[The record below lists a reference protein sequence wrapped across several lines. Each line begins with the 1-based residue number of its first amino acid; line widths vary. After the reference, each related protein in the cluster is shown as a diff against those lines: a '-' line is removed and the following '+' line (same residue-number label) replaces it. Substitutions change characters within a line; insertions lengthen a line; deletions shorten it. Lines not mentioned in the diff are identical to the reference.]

1 MGNTKKLI
9 TVMVIKFLGFL
20 LIFPLGC
27 DTTDPPS
34 NDSFSILME
43 DRSCTEI
50 WIKLS
55 ITNFQSPTELDI
67 LTDNIV
73 AKSINLQ
80 SSDTLLCIDSL
91 LPNRTYK
98 LKASSQSI
106 SSNEIL
112 VTTLDTTSR
121 SFNWQYWTFGEFS
134 AGGSA
139 FYDVTILNENN
150 IFVVGRISRFDSLG
164 NPEIYSYNAI
174 QWDGQKWNY
183 HRVMFDAICLNDSVN
198 GAYPIQ
204 AVFSFEDET
213 IITASGLQLAYLKD
227 GIQLKKEC
235 IDIPPNK
242 IWGRSSDDFF
252 VVGNHGNILHWDGE
266 QWLKLKTN
274 TSDQINHIYGDYMNE
289 NQKAEIICVG
299 STGSNPSP
307 VRIYNLN
314 PTNNSVSTYS
324 YQNIPFGPTAD
335 IWFKPNKRYIIA
347 GNGIYSKRVIGSSE
361 LWNKEVEPPI
371 NNFPSNAIDGDNFN
385 DIIVCGFNSEILHY
399 NGYNWKNLT
408 DQIGS
413 YIHVP
418 LECKIQNG
426 TVVIVGFNG
435 DQAVVILGKRY

>member
-1 MGNTKKLI
+1 
-9 TVMVIKFLGFL
+9 
-20 LIFPLGC
+20 
-27 DTTDPPS
+27 
-34 NDSFSILME
+34 ME

-55 ITNFQSPTELDI
+55 INNFQSPTELDI

-98 LKASSQSI
+98 LKAISQSI
-106 SSNEIL
+106 SSNEIV
-112 VTTLDTTSR
+112 VTTLDTTSS
-121 SFNWQYWTFGEFS
+121 SFNWQAWTFGEFS

-164 NPEIYSYNAI
+164 NPEIYGYNAI

-183 HRVMFDAICLNDSVN
+183 HRVMFGTICPADSVS
-198 GAYPIQ
+198 GAYRKQ

-213 IITASGLQLAYLKD
+213 IITASGLQIAYLKD

-235 IDIPPNK
+235 IVIPPNK

-252 VVGNHGNILHWDGE
+252 VVENRGNILHWDGDN
-266 QWLKLKTN
+266 WLKLETN
-274 TSDQINHIYGDYMNE
+274 SSDQINHIYGHYINE
-289 NQKAEIICVG
+289 NQKTEIICVG

-307 VRIYNLN
+307 VRIYNVN
-314 PTNNSVSTYS
+314 PINKSVSTYT

-347 GNGIYSKRVIGSSE
+347 GNGIYSKRIIGSNE
-361 LWNKEVEPPI
+361 LWKREVEPPI
-371 NNFPSNAIDGDNFN
+371 NNFQSIAIDGDNYN
-385 DIIVCGFNSEILHY
+385 DVIVCGVNNEILHY

-413 YIHVP
+413 SIYFP
-418 LECKIQNG
+418 LECKIKNG
-426 TVVIVGFNG
+426 LIVIVGF
-435 DQAVVILGKRY
+435 DSDKAVVLL